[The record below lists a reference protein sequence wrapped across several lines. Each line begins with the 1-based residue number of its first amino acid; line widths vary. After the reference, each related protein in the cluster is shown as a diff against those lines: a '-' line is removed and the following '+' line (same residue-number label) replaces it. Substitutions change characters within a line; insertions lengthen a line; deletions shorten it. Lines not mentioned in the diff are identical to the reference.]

1 MKSLT
6 SLLLLMVLT
15 IPAVGQRAKS
25 GTHSKN
31 YSSAEQKFNQIQSD
45 ANGGKAQTTTLTADE
60 ISAYVNEGGVTLPVG
75 VENVKFSGRSGTV
88 TAVTRVDFDKITA
101 GKSSMNP
108 LMMLFSGQH
117 DVTVTADAQGS
128 QGRATVNVQTVEI
141 DGVTVP
147 RAALEFFVS
156 RYLQPKYGNSVGLN
170 NNFAMPSHVDSAV
183 IGNNTLTLTQK

>member
-1 MKSLT
+1 MPT
-6 SLLLLMVLT
+6 
-15 IPAVGQRAKS
+15 
-25 GTHSKN
+25 
-31 YSSAEQKFNQIQSD
+31 
-45 ANGGKAQTTTLTADE
+45 
-60 ISAYVNEGGVTLPVG
+60 G
-75 VENVKFSGRSGTV
+75 VENVKSSGKPGMV

-170 NNFAMPSHVDSAV
+170 NNFLMPSHVDSATV
-183 IGNNTLTLTQK
+183 GNNTLTLTQK

>member
-6 SLLLLMVLT
+6 SLLVLMVLVL
-15 IPAVGQRAKS
+15 PAVGQRAKS
-25 GTHSKN
+25 AAHSKA

-60 ISAYVNEGGVTLPVG
+60 ISAYVNEGGVNLPTG
-75 VENVKFSGRSGTV
+75 VENVKFSGKPGVV

-117 DVTVTADAQGS
+117 DVTVTADARGS

-156 RYLQPKYGNSVGLN
+156 RYLQPKYGNNVGLN
-170 NNFAMPSHVDSAV
+170 NNFVMPSHVDSAV
-183 IGNNTLTLTQK
+183 VGNNTLTLTQK

>member
-1 MKSLT
+1 MKSLA
-6 SLLLLMVLT
+6 SLLMLMVLAF
-15 IPAVGQRAKS
+15 PAVGQRAKS
-25 GTHSKN
+25 ATHSKA

-45 ANGGKAQTTTLTADE
+45 ANGGKPQTTTLTADE
-60 ISAYVNEGGVTLPVG
+60 VSAYVNEGGVTLPVG
-75 VENVKFSGRSGTV
+75 VENVKFSGRNGSV

-128 QGRATVNVQTVEI
+128 QGRGTVNVQTVEI

-156 RYLQPKYGNSVGLN
+156 RYLQPKYGSGVGLN

-183 IGNNTLTLTQK
+183 VGNNTLTLTQK